1 MLSLTKEVYQDEAS
15 VAPVLVSACAAELVR
30 LRHGGGGGG
39 VGGRSHLTTVAAPF
53 PDCGPGGAD
62 VALPLCWS
70 QSWAAGAGALFIIQF
85 SWLGRAFPFAPAGGI
100 TNLEMQF
107 HFGVLRY

>member
-70 QSWAAGAGALFIIQF
+70 QSWAAGAGPYSLFN
-85 SWLGRAFPFAPAGGI
+85 SAASDEPFHLLLQEG
-100 TNLEMQF
+100 
-107 HFGVLRY
+107 